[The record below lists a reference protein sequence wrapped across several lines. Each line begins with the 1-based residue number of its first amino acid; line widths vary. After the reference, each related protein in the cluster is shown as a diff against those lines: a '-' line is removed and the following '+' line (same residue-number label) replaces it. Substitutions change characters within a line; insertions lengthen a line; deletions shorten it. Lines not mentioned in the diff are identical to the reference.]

1 MYCKKCGTEISDD
14 NSNYCPKCGQKLADS
29 INDSNNLFK
38 NSLVDKIKNN
48 NLIKNIFIF
57 FCVYLVSAFIHIS
70 FQRYSWNL
78 FETYK
83 LYFSDVLILLDT
95 CFFSFA
101 LLSIPIIISGI
112 TYFVSKIDK
121 SKRAIKAY
129 LLVLILVY
137 LFDYLG
143 VKATI
148 EIFGRP
154 FVP

>member
-1 MYCKKCGTEISDD
+1 M
-14 NSNYCPKCGQKLADS
+14 
-29 INDSNNLFK
+29 
-38 NSLVDKIKNN
+38 
-48 NLIKNIFIF
+48 
-57 FCVYLVSAFIHIS
+57 
-70 FQRYSWNL
+70 
-78 FETYK
+78 
-83 LYFSDVLILLDT
+83 LILLDT